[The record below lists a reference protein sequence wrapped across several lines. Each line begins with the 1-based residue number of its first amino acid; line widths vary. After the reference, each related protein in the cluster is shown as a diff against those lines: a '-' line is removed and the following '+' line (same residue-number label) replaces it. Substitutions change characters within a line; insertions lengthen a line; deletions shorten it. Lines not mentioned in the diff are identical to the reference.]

1 MKRFLLALLAS
12 GSLLAADAQTL
23 LPVRD
28 SIGKLTIS
36 VDPRMELLGTVQLLA
51 GYEYM
56 SSRTPYSDSVKTYFS
71 TLINSDAVKYA
82 QKLYTQIDKIGYDGL
97 TWRML
102 IYSYPPELKSVLPCP
117 EILKESASIERE
129 LRRYRKTLKRF
140 AKEPCFIDFW
150 IKNESYYRQLVDW
163 CKSNLGN
170 VDIAG
175 QLESYCN
182 MKQMSYDIIMNP
194 LFGNLNWGHR
204 LPDPAGGMHI
214 YALLSIPQNADTKP
228 GNNQLGMQEMLFH
241 EFSHSF
247 VNPFVELYPDLIAQ
261 GSNRFESIRRQM
273 FNQGYKEWKA
283 CVIEHI
289 VRAVVIRL
297 IDKVHGPEAAE
308 NLIKNEEQR
317 YFGYIWPLVAEL
329 REYEVLRDST
339 GIAFADYVPELLQV
353 FNEAELY
360 KPCFQGPA
368 NAVFTASELVYVYP
382 TVGDAAPEVAEYV
395 RRIADWINSRSR
407 ENNPLRVI
415 ADSVALKMSLD
426 NYNIVCYGT
435 VESNLLLAKYRSK
448 LPFRVEPGAIIADR
462 RYDDLGVR
470 LIACVPNPENPEL
483 GMAVY
488 TAIDERRIIDI
499 NNVFHGPD
507 DFCIFTDC
515 DHILSRGY
523 FEKWG
528 TEWCFPQPK
537 PSAD

>member
-12 GSLLAADAQTL
+12 GFLLAADAQTL
-23 LPVRD
+23 FPIRD

-56 SSRTPYSDSVKTYFS
+56 SSGTPYSDSVKTYFS

-117 EILKESASIERE
+117 EILKEPASIERE
-129 LRRYRKTLKRF
+129 LRRYRKALKRF

-163 CKSNLGN
+163 CKGNVGN

-182 MKQMSYDIIMNP
+182 MKQKSYDIIMNP

-214 YALLSIPQNADTKP
+214 YTLLSIPQNADIKP

-241 EFSHSF
+241 EFGHSF

-261 GSNRFESIRRQM
+261 GSNRFEPIRRQM
-273 FNQGYKEWKA
+273 FNQGYEEWKA

-308 NLIKNEEQR
+308 ERLLSEEQMS
-317 YFGYIWPLVAEL
+317 FGYIRPLVAEL

-360 KPCFQGPA
+360 RPRFQGPA
-368 NAVFTASELVYVYP
+368 NAVFTAAELVYVYP

-415 ADSVALKMSLD
+415 ADSVALKISLD
-426 NYNIVCYGT
+426 NCNIVCYGT

-462 RYDDLGVR
+462 RYDDSEVR
-470 LIACVPNPENPEL
+470 LIACMPNPENPEL

-488 TAIDERRIIDI
+488 TALDERRIVDI

-507 DFCIFTDC
+507 DFCIFTDR

-523 FEKWG
+523 FEKRG
-528 TEWCFPQPK
+528 TEWHFPQPR
-537 PSAD
+537 P